1 VWLFCQTWTAF
12 HEFTYPHTSI
22 SNTGPIWNRENL
34 KTNLIFWKNA
44 SLSVQTRNVSI
55 QPLWIFNKYEHKRSV
70 CHHCKTKLV
79 SLRTDNILFISLQ
92 VKYMVSWQVYVCVCV
107 HTHTHTHIYIYIYIY
122 IYRFPNCGTPPGG
135 GRCWSSGEGASYLY
149 ERHIYFERNTGA
161 RKIKYIFW

>member
-12 HEFTYPHTSI
+12 HDSI
-22 SNTGPIWNRENL
+22 SNTGPIRNRENL

-92 VKYMVSWQVYVCVCV
+92 VKYMVSWQVYEWVCVCVCV
-107 HTHTHTHIYIYIYIY
+107 HTHTHTHTHTYIYIC
-122 IYRFPNCGTPPGG
+122 FQTVGPHLGG